1 MPRVLKIVLIT
12 LAVILLLYGVYFVL
26 GRPALPIPAIRY
38 KVSQGTQLYDLVKAT
53 ESDELRLTV
62 VTDGQIDLSGDGD
75 RMASISYTPK
85 TLGNALTLAGK
96 FMGKDQQ
103 QFQTDVSKPLQN
115 LSSLLYNIFRFKLTV
130 LIIPA

>member
-1 MPRVLKIVLIT
+1 MPRVLRIVLIT
-12 LAVILLLYGVYFVL
+12 LAVIVLLYGVYFIL

-38 KVSQGTQLYDLVKAT
+38 KVSQGSQLYDLVMAT

-62 VTDGQIDLSGDGD
+62 VTDGQIDVSGDGD
-75 RMASISYTPK
+75 RMASINYTPK
-85 TLGNALTLAGK
+85 TLGNALTLAGN

-103 QFQTDVSKPLQN
+103 TFQTDVSKPIQN
-115 LSSLLYNIFRFKLTV
+115 LSSLLYNILRFKLTV

>member
-85 TLGNALTLAGK
+85 TLGNALTLAGN

-103 QFQTDVSKPLQN
+103 QFQTEVSKPLQN
-115 LSSLLYNIFRFKLTV
+115 LSSLLYNILRFKLTV

>member
-1 MPRVLKIVLIT
+1 MPRVLRIVLIT

-38 KVSQGTQLYDLVKAT
+38 KVYQGNQLYDLVKAT

-62 VTDGQIDLSGDGD
+62 VTDGQIDVSGDGD
-75 RMASISYTPK
+75 RMASIQYTPT
-85 TLGNALTLAGK
+85 TLGNALTLAGN

-103 QFQTDVSKPLQN
+103 QFQTDVSKPIQN
-115 LSSLLYNIFRFKLTV
+115 LSSLLYNILRFKLTV

>member
-1 MPRVLKIVLIT
+1 MPRVLRIVLIT
-12 LAVILLLYGVYFVL
+12 LAVIVLLYGVYFIL

-38 KVSQGTQLYDLVKAT
+38 KVSPGSQLYDLVMAT

-62 VTDGQIDLSGDGD
+62 VTDGQIDVSGDGD
-75 RMASISYTPK
+75 RMASINYTPK
-85 TLGNALTLAGK
+85 TLGNALTLAGN

-103 QFQTDVSKPLQN
+103 KFQTDVSKPIQN
-115 LSSLLYNIFRFKLTV
+115 LSSILFNILRFKLTV

>member
-1 MPRVLKIVLIT
+1 VPRVLRIVLIT
-12 LAVILLLYGVYFVL
+12 LAVIVLLYGVYFIL

-38 KVSQGTQLYDLVKAT
+38 KVSQGSQLYDLVMAT

-62 VTDGQIDLSGDGD
+62 VTDGQIDVSGDGD
-75 RMASISYTPK
+75 RMASINYTPK
-85 TLGNALTLAGK
+85 TLGNALTLAGN

-103 QFQTDVSKPLQN
+103 KFQTDVSKPIQN
-115 LSSLLYNIFRFKLTV
+115 LSSLLFNILRFKLTV

>member
-1 MPRVLKIVLIT
+1 VPRVLRIVLIT
-12 LAVILLLYGVYFVL
+12 LAVIVLLYGVYFIL

-38 KVSQGTQLYDLVKAT
+38 KVSPGSQLYDLVMAT

-62 VTDGQIDLSGDGD
+62 VTDGQIDVSGDGD
-75 RMASISYTPK
+75 RMASINYTPK
-85 TLGNALTLAGK
+85 TLGNALTLAGN

-103 QFQTDVSKPLQN
+103 KFQTDVSKPIQN
-115 LSSLLYNIFRFKLTV
+115 LSSLLFNILRFKLTV

>member
-1 MPRVLKIVLIT
+1 VPRVLRIVLIT

-38 KVSQGTQLYDLVKAT
+38 KVYQGNQLYDLVKAT

-62 VTDGQIDLSGDGD
+62 VTDGQIDVSGDGD
-75 RMASISYTPK
+75 RMASIQYTPK
-85 TLGNALTLAGK
+85 TLGNALTLAGN

-103 QFQTDVSKPLQN
+103 QFQTDVSKPIQN
-115 LSSLLYNIFRFKLTV
+115 LSSLLYNILRFKLTV